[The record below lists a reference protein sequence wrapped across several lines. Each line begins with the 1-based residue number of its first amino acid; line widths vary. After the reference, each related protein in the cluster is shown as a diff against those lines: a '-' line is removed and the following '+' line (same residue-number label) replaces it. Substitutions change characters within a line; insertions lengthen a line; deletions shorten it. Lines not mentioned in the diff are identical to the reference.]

1 MPIGEFCTKSVV
13 TARSDESV
21 ADAAKKML
29 EKNVGTIIVVDLQT
43 VPIGMITDRDVA
55 VRVVAEGRDPG
66 STRIGEVMSEDPI
79 VLNEERGIFEA
90 VKTMCEQGVRRVP
103 IVNGDGR
110 LSGILSLDDLI
121 MIFGEE
127 MASIAVVVA
136 YGSSRIS
143 TKKIAVG

>member
-79 VLNEERGIFEA
+79 
-90 VKTMCEQGVRRVP
+90 
-103 IVNGDGR
+103 
-110 LSGILSLDDLI
+110 
-121 MIFGEE
+121 
-127 MASIAVVVA
+127 
-136 YGSSRIS
+136 
-143 TKKIAVG
+143 